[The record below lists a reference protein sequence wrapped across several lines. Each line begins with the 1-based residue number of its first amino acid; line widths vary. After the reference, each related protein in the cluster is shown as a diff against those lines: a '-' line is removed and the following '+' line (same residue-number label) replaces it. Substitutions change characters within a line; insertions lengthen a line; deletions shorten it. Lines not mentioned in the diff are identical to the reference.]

1 MQWILLRGSYY
12 NLINIERIKIE
23 KNLVIF
29 YYVHSPPTSFY
40 NVTKEE
46 IELLMKKINNEN

>member
-23 KNLVIF
+23 KKLVIF
-29 YYVHSPPTSFY
+29 YYVYSPPTSFY

-46 IELLMKKINNEN
+46 IELLMKKMNNEN

>member
-1 MQWILLRGSYY
+1 MRWILLRGSYY

-29 YYVHSPPTSFY
+29 YYVHSLPTSFY